1 MGRDQSGQAQS
12 PGTRSHTMRREGQM
26 THRKPNAKGKEP
38 YNQQAGNKKEDAMDR
53 WSTSKNCALPVL
65 TQSSTFAK
73 S

>member
-1 MGRDQSGQAQS
+1 
-12 PGTRSHTMRREGQM
+12 M

-73 S
+73 SSR